1 MYGDVSTVIFSTG
14 KNSDKS
20 ARDMSGKKLTVETP
34 DKFSA
39 LSKKNTTE
47 SYALALSKIEK
58 NITDYVNS
66 TSDFAFDGYC
76 VNDAGS
82 LLYSDFSMIGQNRDT
97 AVQTVSKGI
106 EKLSNGHDLMI
117 CGGNFYLLKTPTLS
131 RGFPMT
137 RRTLKA
143 IRTLRCRLSK

>member
-1 MYGDVSTVIFSTG
+1 MCLTEQTTRICSRDLNNKKLGGKKSFENLKQYIATQKFEMYGDVSTVIFSTG
-14 KNSDKS
+14 ENSDKS

-66 TSDFAFDGYC
+66 ASDFAFDGYC
-76 VNDAGS
+76 VNDA
-82 LLYSDFSMIGQNRDT
+82 
-97 AVQTVSKGI
+97 AV
-106 EKLSNGHDLMI
+106 
-117 CGGNFYLLKTPTLS
+117 FY
-131 RGFPMT
+131 
-137 RRTLKA
+137 
-143 IRTLRCRLSK
+143 IRIFQ